1 MHYGSYKCSHMK
13 LKDNNFF
20 CPYNVAVSE
29 MNGSS
34 TVTKKQT
41 KQTKNNPKK
50 GKSVS
55 VLSYL
60 SIQIQSL
67 DCKLLGE
74 KMGSPILQLRMFSLR
89 YSEEAWKIPFN
100 NYYSYSGK

>member
-41 KQTKNNPKK
+41 KQKKNPKK
-50 GKSVS
+50 CKSVS
-55 VLSYL
+55 VLS
-60 SIQIQSL
+60 
-67 DCKLLGE
+67 
-74 KMGSPILQLRMFSLR
+74 
-89 YSEEAWKIPFN
+89 FN
-100 NYYSYSGK
+100 SDTVTRL

>member
-41 KQTKNNPKK
+41 KQKKIPKK
-50 GKSVS
+50 VNLFQFW
-55 VLSYL
+55 V

-67 DCKLLGE
+67 DCKSLGE
-74 KMGSPILQLRMFSLR
+74 KRGSPILQLRMFSLR
-89 YSEEAWKIPFN
+89 YSEEAQKIPFN
-100 NYYSYSGK
+100 NYY

>member
-41 KQTKNNPKK
+41 KQTKKK
-50 GKSVS
+50 SQK
-55 VLSYL
+55 
-60 SIQIQSL
+60 
-67 DCKLLGE
+67 
-74 KMGSPILQLRMFSLR
+74 R
-89 YSEEAWKIPFN
+89 
-100 NYYSYSGK
+100 

>member
-41 KQTKNNPKK
+41 KQTKKIPK

-55 VLSYL
+55 VLS
-60 SIQIQSL
+60 
-67 DCKLLGE
+67 
-74 KMGSPILQLRMFSLR
+74 
-89 YSEEAWKIPFN
+89 FN
-100 NYYSYSGK
+100 SDIVTRL

>member
-1 MHYGSYKCSHMK
+1 MK

-41 KQTKNNPKK
+41 KPKK
-50 GKSVS
+50 KKINNKKKSVS
-55 VLSYL
+55 VLSSVNSDTVTRL
-60 SIQIQSL
+60 
-67 DCKLLGE
+67 
-74 KMGSPILQLRMFSLR
+74 
-89 YSEEAWKIPFN
+89 
-100 NYYSYSGK
+100 

>member
-1 MHYGSYKCSHMK
+1 MHYGSYNCSHMK

-41 KQTKNNPKK
+41 KPKK
-50 GKSVS
+50 KKINKKKSVS
-55 VLSYL
+55 VLSSVNSDTVTRL
-60 SIQIQSL
+60 
-67 DCKLLGE
+67 
-74 KMGSPILQLRMFSLR
+74 
-89 YSEEAWKIPFN
+89 
-100 NYYSYSGK
+100 

>member
-1 MHYGSYKCSHMK
+1 MHDGSYKCSHMK

-29 MNGSS
+29 MNG
-34 TVTKKQT
+34 VPQLQRNKQNQ
-41 KQTKNNPKK
+41 KNPKK

-60 SIQIQSL
+60 
-67 DCKLLGE
+67 
-74 KMGSPILQLRMFSLR
+74 
-89 YSEEAWKIPFN
+89 
-100 NYYSYSGK
+100 

>member
-41 KQTKNNPKK
+41 KQKESPKK

-55 VLSYL
+55 VLSFNSDTVTRL
-60 SIQIQSL
+60 QIFG
-67 DCKLLGE
+67 GE
-74 KMGSPILQLRMFSLR
+74 EGLTNLTA
-89 YSEEAWKIPFN
+89 EN
-100 NYYSYSGK
+100 V

>member
-13 LKDNNFF
+13 LKDNNFS

-41 KQTKNNPKK
+41 KPKKPQK

-55 VLSYL
+55 VLGYL
-60 SIQIQSL
+60 WIQIQSL

-74 KMGSPILQLRMFSLR
+74 MGSPQLYNCKCLV
-89 YSEEAWKIPFN
+89 
-100 NYYSYSGK
+100 

>member
-41 KQTKNNPKK
+41 KQKKIPKK
-50 GKSVS
+50 VN
-55 VLSYL
+55 L
-60 SIQIQSL
+60 
-67 DCKLLGE
+67 
-74 KMGSPILQLRMFSLR
+74 FH
-89 YSEEAWKIPFN
+89 F
-100 NYYSYSGK
+100 

>member
-1 MHYGSYKCSHMK
+1 MK

-41 KQTKNNPKK
+41 KPKK
-50 GKSVS
+50 KNQQKKSVS
-55 VLSYL
+55 VLSSVNSDTVTRL
-60 SIQIQSL
+60 
-67 DCKLLGE
+67 
-74 KMGSPILQLRMFSLR
+74 
-89 YSEEAWKIPFN
+89 
-100 NYYSYSGK
+100 

>member
-41 KQTKNNPKK
+41 KQTKKSQK

-55 VLSYL
+55 V
-60 SIQIQSL
+60 
-67 DCKLLGE
+67 
-74 KMGSPILQLRMFSLR
+74 FS
-89 YSEEAWKIPFN
+89 FN
-100 NYYSYSGK
+100 SDTVTGL

>member
-1 MHYGSYKCSHMK
+1 MQYGSYKCSHMK

-41 KQTKNNPKK
+41 KQKKKKKSTKKI
-50 GKSVS
+50 VS
-55 VLSYL
+55 VLSSVNSDTVTRL
-60 SIQIQSL
+60 
-67 DCKLLGE
+67 
-74 KMGSPILQLRMFSLR
+74 
-89 YSEEAWKIPFN
+89 
-100 NYYSYSGK
+100 

>member
-41 KQTKNNPKK
+41 KQKESPKK

-55 VLSYL
+55 VLSFNSDTVTRL
-60 SIQIQSL
+60 QIFG
-67 DCKLLGE
+67 GE
-74 KMGSPILQLRMFSLR
+74 EGLTNLIA
-89 YSEEAWKIPFN
+89 EN
-100 NYYSYSGK
+100 V

>member
-41 KQTKNNPKK
+41 KQKKNPKK

-55 VLSYL
+55 VLS
-60 SIQIQSL
+60 
-67 DCKLLGE
+67 
-74 KMGSPILQLRMFSLR
+74 
-89 YSEEAWKIPFN
+89 FN
-100 NYYSYSGK
+100 SDTVTRL

>member
-41 KQTKNNPKK
+41 KPKK
-50 GKSVS
+50 KKINNKKKSVS
-55 VLSYL
+55 VLSSVNSDTVTRL
-60 SIQIQSL
+60 
-67 DCKLLGE
+67 
-74 KMGSPILQLRMFSLR
+74 
-89 YSEEAWKIPFN
+89 
-100 NYYSYSGK
+100 

>member
-41 KQTKNNPKK
+41 KQKKNLKK

-55 VLSYL
+55 VLS
-60 SIQIQSL
+60 
-67 DCKLLGE
+67 
-74 KMGSPILQLRMFSLR
+74 
-89 YSEEAWKIPFN
+89 FN
-100 NYYSYSGK
+100 SDTVTRL

>member
-41 KQTKNNPKK
+41 KPKKKTNPKR
-50 GKSVS
+50 
-55 VLSYL
+55 LNL
-60 SIQIQSL
+60 FQ
-67 DCKLLGE
+67 
-74 KMGSPILQLRMFSLR
+74 F
-89 YSEEAWKIPFN
+89 
-100 NYYSYSGK
+100 

>member
-1 MHYGSYKCSHMK
+1 MHYGSYNCSHMK

-41 KQTKNNPKK
+41 KPKK
-50 GKSVS
+50 KKINKKNLFQFW
-55 VLSYL
+55 VLW
-60 SIQIQSL
+60 IQIQSL
-67 DCKLLGE
+67 DCKFLGE
-74 KMGSPILQLRMFSLR
+74 EMGSPQL
-89 YSEEAWKIPFN
+89 YNWKCLV
-100 NYYSYSGK
+100 